1 MLKTVEYSRATKTR
15 GIAVTY
21 RAGDGE
27 IYGTCP
33 ASCKMN
39 CSGKG
44 SQQIDHDYFDA
55 LLGAVP
61 RRGVSFTYSHFDW
74 FHWSDKAN
82 KKTTGQTVVNYSA
95 NTLLSAAA
103 ASRVVPTVVVLSA
116 DQWQN
121 GKYTSAPLLGGIN
134 NRGDFIQTDA
144 VRVIRCPAEYKD
156 NFSCGDC
163 GNGDPLCAR
172 ADRDYIIG
180 FTAHGS
186 GKKKAADPDT
196 DGGCYADG
204 GHVRL
209 HWDATAN
216 SDQPDETDGEK
227 IKRFAKGLKAGS
239 IIRHHVAGD
248 IG

>member
-21 RAGDGE
+21 RAGERE

-33 ASCKMN
+33 ASCEMN

-44 SQQIDHDYFDA
+44 SQQIDQNYFEA

-61 RRGVSFTYSHFDW
+61 RGGVSFTYTHFAWHRWADR
-74 FHWSDKAN
+74 SDKDS
-82 KKTTGQTVVNYSA
+82 TGQTVVNFSA
-95 NTLLSAAA
+95 RNLVGAAA
-103 ASRVVPTVVVLSA
+103 ASRVVPAVVVLSP

-121 GKYTSAPLLGGIN
+121 GKHTIAPLFGGTN
-134 NRGDFIQTDA
+134 GRGDFIQTDA
-144 VRVIRCPAEYKD
+144 VRVVRCPAEYID

-163 GNGDPLCAR
+163 GDGIPLCAR

-204 GHVRL
+204 GRVRL
-209 HWDATAN
+209 HWDATTN

-227 IKRFAKGLKAGS
+227 LQRFAKGLKAGS
-239 IIRHHVAGD
+239 ILRHHVAGD